1 MACLERKEEEIKNIF
16 KNNLDI
22 KFFSVSGL
30 WGIYVFQHKKE
41 VIKIW
46 FVLEKRLL
54 LHPL

>member
-1 MACLERKEEEIKNIF
+1 MACLERKKEEIKNIF

-41 VIKIW
+41 V
-46 FVLEKRLL
+46 KRFGLY
-54 LHPL
+54 